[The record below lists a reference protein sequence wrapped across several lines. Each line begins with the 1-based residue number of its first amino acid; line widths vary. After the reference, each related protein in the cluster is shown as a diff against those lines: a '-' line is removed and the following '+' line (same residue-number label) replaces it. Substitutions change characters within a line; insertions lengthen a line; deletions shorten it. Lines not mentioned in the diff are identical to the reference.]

1 MKGLLGV
8 ATVLLGLLTGV
19 SGWAKETGSPDS
31 APKAGSPES
40 AAKTAMVAMKKGDWG
55 AYTHGM
61 HPEALAKAKEMF
73 GAVVANDASGRVG
86 QLFFGVQSP
95 GAFDAL
101 SDSASFVAFMTNLT
115 REFPMFGEVMR
126 TAEFDVIGTLR
137 EGAELAHIV
146 YRAGAKAEDLAITKT
161 AVLTMRR
168 HGNEWRMLLA
178 ANIEGLASRLPQ
190 LTGSKQ

>member
-1 MKGLLGV
+1 MKDLLGV
-8 ATVLLGLLTGV
+8 AAILIGLFLGAP
-19 SGWAKETGSPDS
+19 GWAKEPGSPDS

-86 QLFFGVQSP
+86 QLFFGVPSAQ
-95 GAFDAL
+95 GFDAL

-126 TAEFDVIGTLR
+126 TAEFEVIGTLR
-137 EGAELAHIV
+137 EGSDLAHIV
-146 YRAGAKAEDLAITKT
+146 YR
-161 AVLTMRR
+161 
-168 HGNEWRMLLA
+168 
-178 ANIEGLASRLPQ
+178 
-190 LTGSKQ
+190 